1 MKDSYLD
8 RIRRKPLGKLY
19 GALMGFGEG
28 RVVDNQRVVLDAGSP
43 GFGVP
48 MVRARNLSDESVME
62 QLRQGDPD
70 ALLILFD
77 RFYRLV
83 LKIAM
88 RILRDAGEAEDLMQ
102 EVFLEIFMK
111 AAQFDPA
118 KGSLKAWI
126 LQYAYHRSLS
136 RRQYLALRN
145 FYDRQQISEREV
157 SEGNSMDASWRG
169 LTYQDWRRV
178 IEQGLKTLNEKQR
191 KTLEQFCFQGLLLS
205 EIAERTKESL
215 PNVRH
220 HYYRGLVG
228 LRKFMQIHR
237 EANDVES

>member
-1 MKDSYLD
+1 VQNQ
-8 RIRRKPLGKLY
+8 P
-19 GALMGFGEG
+19 
-28 RVVDNQRVVLDAGSP
+28 VVTDVATPTLAI
-43 GFGVP
+43 P
-48 MVRARNLSDESVME
+48 MVRAPKLSDEGLME
-62 QLRQGDPD
+62 QLRQGHPD
-70 ALLILFD
+70 ALPILFD

-83 LKIAM
+83 LKIAL

-102 EVFLEIFMK
+102 EVFLEIFKK

-118 KGSLKAWI
+118 KGSLKTWI

-145 FYDRQQISEREV
+145 FYDRQQITEREITE
-157 SEGNSMDASWRG
+157 SNSVGISWRG
-169 LTYQDWRRV
+169 LTFQEWRRV
-178 IEQGLKTLNEKQR
+178 IEQGLATLNEKQR
-191 KTLEQFCFQGLLLS
+191 KTLELACFQGFLLS

-220 HYYRGLVG
+220 HYYRGLEG
-228 LRKFMQIHR
+228 LRKFLQAQPSSEDQPRQFNR

>member
-1 MKDSYLD
+1 
-8 RIRRKPLGKLY
+8 
-19 GALMGFGEG
+19 MGFGEG
-28 RVVDNQRVVLDAGSP
+28 RVVQNQPVVTDAATP
-43 GFGVP
+43 TFGIP
-48 MVRARNLSDESVME
+48 MVLAPNLSDEGVME
-62 QLRQGDPD
+62 QLRQGHPD
-70 ALLILFD
+70 ALPILFD

-83 LKIAM
+83 LKIAL

-102 EVFLEIFMK
+102 DVFLEIFKK

-118 KGSLKAWI
+118 KGSLKTWI

-145 FYDRQQISEREV
+145 FYDRRLITEREV
-157 SEGNSMDASWRG
+157 TESNSVGVSWRG
-169 LTYQDWRRV
+169 LTFQEWGRV
-178 IEQGLKTLNEKQR
+178 IEQGLATLNEKQR
-191 KTLEQFCFQGLLLS
+191 KTLELACFQGLLLS

-220 HYYRGLVG
+220 HYYRGLEG
-228 LRKFMQIHR
+228 LRGFLQAQPSSEDQPRQFDR